1 MAEDLLRKLELEV
14 DLSTWRDL
22 RVHAARDKLFIVVP
36 KLTLVQVGMAL
47 AGDDA
52 AVVESWIEAGHIAR
66 PSIAQM
72 EQWESSLEQ
81 TFRCLIVSPFVLAQ
95 LAGTGLDLN

>member
-1 MAEDLLRKLELEV
+1 MPEDLLRKLEMEV

-22 RVHAARDKLFIVVP
+22 RAHAARDKLFIVTP

-52 AVVESWIEAGHIAR
+52 VAVQNWIEAGLLVR
-66 PSIAQM
+66 PSRAQM
-72 EQWESSLEQ
+72 DVWEGQLDQ

-95 LAGTGLDLN
+95 LASTGLDLN